1 MYGEQTDQKMKA
13 NDDDDGRCYI
23 NAKKYL
29 GIFSTHIRATMEKI
43 LSIEPLDEMLYFL
56 CGTSKKQLQEY
67 QSTDLFK
74 A

>member
-1 MYGEQTDQKMKA
+1 MKA
-13 NDDDDGRCYI
+13 DDDDDGRCYI

-29 GIFSTHIRATMEKI
+29 GTSSTHIRATMEKI
-43 LSIEPLDEMLYFL
+43 LSTEPLDETLYL
-56 CGTSKKQLQEY
+56 LGGTSNKQLQEY